1 MSKICPETNET
12 VLYLDCLECET
23 KSCRK
28 QKNTEKEPI
37 LEEKENK
44 VKKER

>member
-1 MSKICPETNET
+1 MSKICPETNKT

-28 QKNTEKEPI
+28 QKNTEKEQGKGKTGR
-37 LEEKENK
+37 EG
-44 VKKER
+44 